1 MKRIF
6 NNLICAILVF
16 ALMLSLGGCM
26 SAGGIEDTNGEED
39 LSLQTITDKDII
51 EGMGSTRFMSSS
63 SNSTVN
69 GVSKSVHKAKTMS
82 GVLELYEDRLKNE
95 TLDITVSCEITK
107 GNARLVLIVDGEI
120 VHDFDLNGAD
130 QSLVLDNVSGNV
142 SLKIAGES
150 AGYAVSYTV
159 K

>member
-1 MKRIF
+1 
-6 NNLICAILVF
+6 
-16 ALMLSLGGCM
+16 
-26 SAGGIEDTNGEED
+26 
-39 LSLQTITDKDII
+39 
-51 EGMGSTRFMSSS
+51 
-63 SNSTVN
+63 
-69 GVSKSVHKAKTMS
+69 MS

-130 QSLVLDNVSGNV
+130 QSLVLENVSGNV